1 MTIDQLEAKIQS
13 LEKEN
18 LELRGQSLKL
28 KGLITSEKEK
38 SKSLMS
44 DYTFLS
50 DILDCL
56 PQQVWVTCEGEPL
69 YLSNSMLKV
78 LGEVGIT
85 GRRNLYSELVDLGN
99 HAAAEMV
106 KKNDALAA
114 KSTAPLVFE
123 ETVFS
128 KDGDVKNKRVFL
140 SYKQRFKSSNNDASD
155 KVKILGMSFDI
166 TERKAVEENLLE
178 NINTL
183 ELADRTKRTFVQ
195 NFRHD
200 MKEPLSN
207 ILGAADCLL
216 SLELDADTSVWVE
229 SIRLS
234 ADRLLAYMN
243 KLTTGLT
250 KSKEPLPVVLQVV
263 DLKSEVATLEKSF
276 RLTEKVR
283 EIDLN
288 ISFTDDFPKHIE
300 TDLVRVQRIIS
311 NLISNALK
319 YTREGQVDVIVSM
332 NHFMESHLLE
342 VSVADTG
349 IGISRS
355 AQNFIFSP
363 LYRVANQLEDGSGL
377 GLSIV
382 KDFVDDLNGQITVE
396 SEEGVGSKFVLVLP
410 ISIPKSKAHIQT

>member
-1 MTIDQLEAKIQS
+1 VSIKELEEKIQS

-18 LELRGQSLKL
+18 CSLKRNAL
-28 KGLITSEKEK
+28 KLTDLISKEKER
-38 SKSLMS
+38 SKALLN
-44 DYTFLS
+44 DYNFLS

-69 YLSNSMLKV
+69 YLSKSMLKV

-85 GRRNLYSELVDLGN
+85 GQKNMYSELVDLGN

-114 KSTAPLVFE
+114 KSTGPLVFE
-123 ETVFS
+123 ETVLS
-128 KDGDVKNKRVFL
+128 KCGNKNKKRVFL
-140 SYKQRFKSSNNDASD
+140 SYKQRFESGDSGDEI
-155 KVKILGMSFDI
+155 KILGMSFDI
-166 TERKAVEENLLE
+166 TERKAVEDNLLE
-178 NINTL
+178 NINAL

-207 ILGAADCLL
+207 ILGASDCLL

-243 KLTTGLT
+243 KLTMGLT
-250 KSKEPLPVVLQVV
+250 KSKEPLPVVLQSV
-263 DLKSEVATLEKSF
+263 DLKSEVAILEKSF
-276 RLTEKVR
+276 RLTKKVR

-288 ISFTDDFPKHIE
+288 IVFSHDFPKHIE
-300 TDLVRVQRIIS
+300 LDLVRVQRIIS

-319 YTREGQVDVIVSM
+319 YTQKGQVDVVIST
-332 NHFMESHLLE
+332 NHFKESHLLE

-382 KDFVDDLNGQITVE
+382 KEFVDDLNGQITVE

-410 ISIPKSKAHIQT
+410 IAVSKFKERNQ